1 MSSVQLFFLLFQ
13 ESGEVDAC
21 HLTFNQNGASSIPFS
36 LIYWIIIC
44 QVPACLG
51 IVYEFSYT
59 FSQVQAYLVDCI

>member
-1 MSSVQLFFLLFQ
+1 MAERRNVFRPTFFLLFQ

-44 QVPACLG
+44 QVQAC
-51 IVYEFSYT
+51 
-59 FSQVQAYLVDCI
+59 LVDCV